1 MQKVSPKL
9 HEQLNK
15 MQNEPEE
22 SNIGT
27 EAQTVIDTRNNELE
41 LRHAED
47 QDKLKARD
55 SEIEKLQK
63 ENRRMK
69 EELVKSQETM
79 RMALDALKEGES

>member
-1 MQKVSPKL
+1 
-9 HEQLNK
+9 

-22 SNIGT
+22 SNIDT

-41 LRHAED
+41 IRHAED
-47 QDKLKARD
+47 QDKLKERE